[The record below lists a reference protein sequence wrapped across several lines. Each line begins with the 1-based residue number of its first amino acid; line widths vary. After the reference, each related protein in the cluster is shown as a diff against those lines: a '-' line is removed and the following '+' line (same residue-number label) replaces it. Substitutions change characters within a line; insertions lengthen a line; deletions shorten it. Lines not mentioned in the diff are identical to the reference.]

1 MKKKIIIIILTVA
14 VFFASCGVGV
24 ATVFRV
30 EGVRLDT
37 SRISEESDAEAKELR
52 LKLEE
57 IYLNE
62 SIFTVKRSQAEEVM
76 TQFPYFRISSFKRS
90 YPDVLV
96 IEVVEDEEVFAVET
110 AQGSGEYYILGL
122 DGTVLGV
129 RNSVANRFDDE
140 RNVILMG
147 KDLTVVG
154 EKGFIISGDDCLES
168 MLNLCK
174 VLSQKLNGL
183 RGNLLS
189 VEILFRPTEGPV
201 FRLEMQEGV
210 EMIFYSPDVM
220 TEEKA
225 EKGIEKYFALSDAE
239 KMSGTVLVLDDNQGN
254 VIVSY
259 SAETIKVE

>member
-1 MKKKIIIIILTVA
+1 MKKKIIIILLTVA

-52 LKLEE
+52 TKLEE
-57 IYLNE
+57 IYLGE
-62 SIFTVKRSQAEEVM
+62 SIFTVKRARAENLM
-76 TQFPYFRISSFKRS
+76 TEFPYFRITAFKRS

-140 RNVILMG
+140 RNVILKG
-147 KDLTVVG
+147 KDLTVTG
-154 EKGFIISGDDCLES
+154 EKGSVISGDDCLQP

-201 FRLEMQEGV
+201 FRLQMQEGV
-210 EMIFYSPDVM
+210 EMIFYNPEVL
-220 TEEKA
+220 TGEKA
-225 EKGIEKYFALSDAE
+225 EKGIEKYFSLSDAE
-239 KMSGTVLVLDDNQGN
+239 KMGGTVLVLDDDQGT

-259 SAETIKVE
+259 SAEGIKVE